1 MFTNQA
7 VSADLAFYTTDAAF
21 LLAASTLDTVFRFE
35 KDNRDN
41 LWKLSPDIKHTLDKI
56 RPDAAQ
62 AVATYAAARK
72 AYMSSPTP
80 TGLSLL
86 NTILAKVQQVS
97 VAAAAAVATLPT
109 STK

>member
-1 MFTNQA
+1 
-7 VSADLAFYTTDAAF
+7 
-21 LLAASTLDTVFRFE
+21 VFRFE
-35 KDNRDN
+35 RDNRDN

-62 AVATYAAARK
+62 AVQTYAAARK
-72 AYMSSPTP
+72 AYIANPTP
-80 TGLSLL
+80 TGLSML

-97 VAAAAAVATLPT
+97 AAAAAAVTSLQT